1 MNASVLCTYKRGLS
15 LLSVSHTFRYA
26 SVNLSVGVTR
36 ARCRYV
42 PVRVWS
48 SVYFY
53 TYVNVFEC
61 MCACVCASV
70 HSSSSITELRR
81 QKKNVPWGAHE
92 NKKTHSRGLRISKM
106 LLNLPFIPLSSF
118 SLSSLPPLSVLSA
131 TPSFIFLRLLLS
143 LPISAIIACNL
154 DGGGGGMVFS
164 TTLRLT
170 QCLQLWWRS
179 GQLRRCYLCVPQTST
194 EKEED

>member
-61 MCACVCASV
+61 MCVCVFVRPCIHLQASL
-70 HSSSSITELRR
+70 SLEDKKKRSLRCTR
-81 QKKNVPWGAHE
+81 KQKDTFKRLADLKDVI
-92 NKKTHSRGLRISKM
+92 KS
-106 LLNLPFIPLSSF
+106 PFYPLSSF